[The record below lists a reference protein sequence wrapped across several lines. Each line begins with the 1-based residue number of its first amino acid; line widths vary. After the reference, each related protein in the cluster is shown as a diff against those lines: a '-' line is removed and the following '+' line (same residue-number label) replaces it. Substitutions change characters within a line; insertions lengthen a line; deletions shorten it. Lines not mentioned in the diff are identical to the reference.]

1 MVFMI
6 APLLNA
12 VVQPL
17 SPPETAEEKGTR
29 MLFVVQMDREKNTLD
44 ADAGLI
50 AFAIQLAQPG
60 DFIEGMTISGKP
72 IFSFQ
77 MEKQSNLLQ
86 AKRAKNSALNLM
98 RQFFLE
104 HLSKKSPQN
113 IEQNDVAAAL
123 TRAIKRFNAEAK
135 RQRYV
140 LILLTDG
147 LQRDKSVDFRGG
159 YPSDSWVVHPTS
171 PFSAIP
177 QNETGKPI
185 EVIFIHQADDYTN
198 AFHAQKI
205 ERWYTLLLHRK
216 KVQLIEFT
224 EDHQTASELIKGGK
238 GESRTQKTAPQPEE
252 IDGSL
257 ILYRV
262 SVEKQTGSVS
272 PLSPAPFVERVGVG
286 SSSIVYEEQRGT
298 PNIKEVRQEAKPSVR
313 LEKPAQVLTGSIFN
327 LAVENGTATL
337 WVSVR
342 DPQGNPVKNLRPE
355 NFQVWQHANGQ
366 SQQIPAASLTLQPHQ
381 ERKPLALVLLMDAST
396 SLEEDGLRDAQ
407 KAVQTSLDKMK
418 SGDLV
423 ALLHFSETVSVVQ
436 DFCTD
441 VSALKRA
448 ARYPPAYR
456 GGTAL
461 WDALFFAIDLCKRQE
476 NRFLKAVI
484 AFTDGMDT
492 GSQTSPKTVIHA
504 AQKASLPLFLI
515 GVGNVDE
522 ATLMAAAENSG
533 GLYFSAAE
541 TQALQKIY
549 ATLSGVLNYTYLIS
563 YPTQAKTGEEVEVE
577 VTANY
582 TQGKEHFQGQ
592 FSSVR

>member
-1 MVFMI
+1 MRLFCCILALVFMI
-6 APLLNA
+6 APL
-12 VVQPL
+12 
-17 SPPETAEEKGTR
+17 SESAEEKGTR
-29 MLFVVQMDREKNTLD
+29 MLFVVQMKREKTTLD
-44 ADAGLI
+44 ADAGLM

-60 DFIEGMTISGKP
+60 DFVEGMTLSGNP

-77 MEKQSNLLQ
+77 LEKKSNLVQ
-86 AKRAKNSALNLM
+86 TKRAKNNQLNQI

-104 HLSKKSPQN
+104 HLSKKSPPKA
-113 IEQNDVAAAL
+113 EKNDVAAAMKL
-123 TRAIKRFNAEAK
+123 AIKRFNAEAK

-140 LILLTDG
+140 LVLLTDG
-147 LQRDKSVDFRGG
+147 LQWDESVDFRGG
-159 YPSDSWVVHPTS
+159 YPSDSWMVHPTS

-177 QNETGKPI
+177 SNEMEKPL
-185 EVIFIHQADDYTN
+185 EVIFIPQTGDYAN
-198 AFHAQKI
+198 SFQAQKI

-216 KVQLIEFT
+216 KALLIGFT
-224 EDHQTASELIKGGK
+224 EDHQTASEWIKRG
-238 GESRTQKTAPQPEE
+238 SNTQKTAPQPEE
-252 IDGSL
+252 LDGPL

-262 SVEKQTGSVS
+262 SVEKPTGSVS
-272 PLSPAPFVERVGVG
+272 PLSPSPFVERVGG
-286 SSSIVYEEQRGT
+286 SSIVYEEQRST
-298 PNIKEVRQEAKPSVR
+298 PNVKEVRQKATPSVR
-313 LEKPAQVLTGSIFN
+313 LENPAQVLTGSIFN

-342 DPQGNPVKNLRPE
+342 DPQGNPVKHLRPE

-381 ERKPLALVLLMDAST
+381 ERKPLAFVLLMDAST
-396 SLEEDGLRDAQ
+396 SLEEDGLRNAQ

-418 SGDLV
+418 SGDMA
-423 ALLHFSETVSVVQ
+423 ALLHFSDTVSVVQ

-461 WDALFFAIDLCKRQE
+461 WDALFFAIDLCKQQE
-476 NRFLKAVI
+476 NRFLKVVI

-492 GSQTSPKTVIHA
+492 GSQTSPQTVIHA
-504 AQKASLPLFLI
+504 AQKASIPLFLI

-522 ATLMAAAENSG
+522 AILRSVAEQSG
-533 GLYFSAAE
+533 GLYLFVSE
-541 TQALQKIY
+541 TQALKNIY
-549 ATLSGVLNYTYLIS
+549 EMLSSVLNYTYQIS
-563 YPTQAKTGEEVEVE
+563 YPTQAKKEQEVEVD
-577 VTANY
+577 VTAKY
-582 TQGKEHFQGQ
+582 TQGKERFMGK

>member
-1 MVFMI
+1 MRLFCFILAMVLMI
-6 APLLNA
+6 APL
-12 VVQPL
+12 
-17 SPPETAEEKGTR
+17 SETVEEKGTR
-29 MLFVVQMDREKNTLD
+29 MLFVSQMDREKNTLD
-44 ADAGLI
+44 ADAGLM

-123 TRAIKRFNAEAK
+123 TRAIKRFNAEVK

-140 LILLTDG
+140 LVLLTGG
-147 LQRDKSVDFRGG
+147 LQWDESVDFRGS

-177 QNETGKPI
+177 PNETGKPI
-185 EVIFIHQADDYTN
+185 EVIFIPQADDYAN
-198 AFHAQKI
+198 AFHSQKI

-216 KVQLIEFT
+216 KAQIIGFT
-224 EDHQTASELIKGGK
+224 EDPQTAAELLKRGTR
-238 GESRTQKTAPQPEE
+238 SQKPMPQPEE
-252 IDGSL
+252 LDGPL
-257 ILYRV
+257 IIYRV
-262 SVEKQTGSVS
+262 SIEKQTGSV
-272 PLSPAPFVERVGVG
+272 PT
-286 SSSIVYEEQRGT
+286 RGT
-298 PNIKEVRQEAKPSVR
+298 PYVKEIRQEATSEVSMENPPTILSGSVF
-313 LEKPAQVLTGSIFN
+313 KV
-327 LAVENGTATL
+327 AVENGMATL

-342 DPQGNPVKNLRPE
+342 DPQGDPLKNLRKE
-355 NFQVWQHANGQ
+355 NFQVCERGQGKSRQIPDAEMTLQ
-366 SQQIPAASLTLQPHQ
+366 SQA
-381 ERKPLALVLLMDAST
+381 ERKPLAIVLLKDVST
-396 SLEEDGLRDAQ
+396 SLEEIGLRDAT
-407 KAVQTSLDKMK
+407 AALQTSIDQMK
-418 SGDLV
+418 SGDMA
-423 ALLHFSETVSVVQ
+423 ALLHFSDTVSVVQ

-448 ARYPPAYR
+448 AQREPAYR

-461 WDALFFAIDLCKRQE
+461 FDALLFATDLCKRQE

-492 GSQTSPKTVIHA
+492 GSQTSPQAVIHA
-504 AQKASLPLFLI
+504 AKKASIPLFLI

-522 ATLMAAAENSG
+522 ATLRAVAEKSG
-533 GLYFSAAE
+533 GLYFSASE
-541 TQALQKIY
+541 TKALEQIY
-549 ATLSGVLNYTYLIS
+549 KMLSGVLNYTYLIS
-563 YPTQAKTGEEVEVE
+563 YPTQAKTVEAVEVE
-577 VTANY
+577 VTAKY
-582 TQGKEHFQGQ
+582 TQGKERFMGK